1 MFKLRPLVRVVPALL
16 ALTLMVA
23 PLVLRAGDEANGKLS
38 KAKEQYDADKDGKLN
53 DEEKAAAK
61 QGASAKAKATR
72 EANREK
78 YDANQDGKLDAE
90 ERAKK
95 KADEQA
101 AKEAESAAKKA
112 EREARKAAKAT
123 EQK

>member
-23 PLVLRAGDEANGKLS
+23 PLVLRAEDEANGKLS

-61 QGASAKAKATR
+61 QGASDKAKATR

-78 YDANQDGKLDAE
+78 YDANQDGKLDAD
-90 ERAKK
+90 ERARK

-101 AKEAESAAKKA
+101 EKEARKA
-112 EREARKAAKAT
+112 EREARKAAKEA
-123 EQK
+123 EKK